1 MKTEI
6 LATLLGYLKE
16 DLGVEAS
23 ENTALIGDKILD
35 SLDFMNYIT
44 TIEEKYKIKI
54 SDEDILKNQLGV
66 VKNLVDYIFSKVDG
80 N

>member
-6 LATLLGYLKE
+6 LANLLGFLKE

-66 VKNLVDYIFSKVDG
+66 VKNLVEYISSKVE
-80 N
+80 

>member
-6 LATLLGYLKE
+6 LATLLGFLME

-66 VKNLVDYIFSKVDG
+66 VKNLVEYISSKVE
-80 N
+80 

>member
-6 LATLLGYLKE
+6 LATLLGFLME

-66 VKNLVDYIFSKVDG
+66 VKNLVDYISSKVE
-80 N
+80 